1 MAILTG
7 ITAVRPTTN
16 TQIKR
21 VTYGATV
28 AVGQVVYYDT
38 TDEEYKLADA
48 NDTEETAQAVG
59 IAITPGVDGGEG
71 YIATGGSIILVGTTV
86 AVGQVYV
93 VSQTAG
99 GIDTEGTLTTNDYVT
114 TLGLGE
120 SSSQLAINIQIS
132 GIQHA

>member
-1 MAILTG
+1 MAIITG

-16 TQIKR
+16 TQVRR
-21 VTYGATV
+21 VTYGETIDAGE
-28 AVGQVVYYDT
+28 AVYYDT

-48 NDTEETAQAVG
+48 NNTEETAQAVG

-71 YIATGGSIILVGTTV
+71 YIATGGSIILVGATV
-86 AVGQVYV
+86 AVGQAYV
-93 VSQTAG
+93 VSQTSG

-114 TLGLGE
+114 FLGIGE
-120 SSSQLAINIQIS
+120 STTQIALNIQAT

>member
-16 TQIKR
+16 TQVRR
-21 VTYGATV
+21 VTYGETIDAGE
-28 AVGQVVYYDT
+28 AVYYDT

-48 NDTEETAQAVG
+48 NNTEETARAVG

-71 YIATGGSIILVGTTV
+71 YIATGGSIILVGATV
-86 AVGQVYV
+86 AVGQAYV
-93 VSQTAG
+93 VSQTPG
-99 GIDTEGTLTTNDYVT
+99 GLDTEGTLTTNDYVT
-114 TLGLGE
+114 F
-120 SSSQLAINIQIS
+120 LAIGETTTQIALNIQAT